1 MSAKTGWGTV
11 DDLYLYQ
18 TKSAD
23 KSDADNGNT
32 GDDENKKPDTPSTDD
47 NNKDNTGSGDTT
59 TDKDNGADKDD
70 ADKGSTTA
78 PTTAPATQPAK
89 TSDDSNMYMWLVI
102 AMSGLGV
109 SIAALMN
116 RKKEQA

>member
-1 MSAKTGWGTV
+1 MPFTLASDEAVKVFRVDGENLFACKASIVDGKLVFETDHFSTFAFVKVNANAGT
-11 DDLYLYQ
+11 
-18 TKSAD
+18 KA
-23 KSDADNGNT
+23 
-32 GDDENKKPDTPSTDD
+32 
-47 NNKDNTGSGDTT
+47 
-59 TDKDNGADKDD
+59 
-70 ADKGSTTA
+70 
-78 PTTAPATQPAK
+78 APASAAK